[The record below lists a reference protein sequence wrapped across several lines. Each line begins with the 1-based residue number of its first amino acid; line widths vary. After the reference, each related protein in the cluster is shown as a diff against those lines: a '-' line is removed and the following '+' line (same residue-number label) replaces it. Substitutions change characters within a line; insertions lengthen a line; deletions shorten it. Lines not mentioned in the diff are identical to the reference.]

1 MDNMQDILTLA
12 ESLWE
17 YIEPKVDKKISR
29 TVSYYRAEVTAA
41 AANGKITVKKPFDDT
56 PLALPYVSSAAN
68 LQVGQQATVL
78 VLGTESNSFIIGD
91 GKLSNL

>member
-78 VLGTESNSFIIGD
+78 VLGTEANSVIISD
-91 GKLSNL
+91 GSLSTL